1 MEYIIGKAN
10 KLSKLKKK
18 ISSITEKIYIQ
29 LFLFGT
35 TKLHIKFCE
44 THLTKYLER
53 KNRKLQQEIIKAR
66 WDKVTLDNAVKSIQ
80 EISK

>member
-1 MEYIIGKAN
+1 MEYIIGKKN

-18 ISSITEKIYIQ
+18 ISSIAEKVYIK

-66 WDKVTLDNAVKSIQ
+66 WDKVTLDKAIQ
-80 EISK
+80 TISK

>member
-1 MEYIIGKAN
+1 MEYIIIKEN
-10 KLSKLKKK
+10 KLSKFKKNL
-18 ISSITEKIYIQ
+18 SSITEKIYIK
-29 LFLFGT
+29 LFLFGA
-35 TKLHIKFCE
+35 TKTHIKFCE
-44 THLTKYLER
+44 HHLTKYLER